1 MPSDAC
7 MSLVAMAIKSG
18 HTQVTIKLKV
28 MNVVLQTSV
37 TIAAYPP
44 LKVCGHDCL
53 VLKLCYHGSQLI
65 LKP

>member
-37 TIAAYPP
+37 TIAAYPL
-44 LKVCGHDCL
+44 LKVCGHNCL
-53 VLKLCYHGSQLI
+53 VLKSCYHGSQLI